1 MYAEAAGRDLYD
13 GVRAVL
19 VKVLVL
25 GAHAYGD
32 TMIEGGGLEHIVKQ
46 LGYGEDPLN
55 QRSACGWKATKAAK
69 RLVEEYMVRIESC
82 SSYSS
87 EVAAN

>member
-1 MYAEAAGRDLYD
+1 MRKDDAQFPD
-13 GVRAVL
+13 
-19 VKVLVL
+19 LVL
-25 GAHAYGD
+25 D
-32 TMIEGGGLEHIVKQ
+32 EL
-46 LGYGEDPLN
+46 
-55 QRSACGWKATKAAK
+55 AK